1 MSGNGITFTA
11 AEFYGYLSENKL
23 MGTRCRTNGKLYVP
37 PRAMCPESYSTDME
51 WVEMSGKGKVRA
63 FTVIT
68 VGPTAMVEAGY
79 NIKNPYCAALVELEE
94 GPTVSGQLLEVDVA
108 HPESIKIGMSVKATF
123 IDRGEGD
130 EKRTYLAFE
139 PA

>member
-1 MSGNGITFTA
+1 MSGNGDFTA
-11 AEFYGYLSENKL
+11 AEFDNHLAEHKL
-23 MGTRCRTNGKLYVP
+23 MGTRCTDNGNLYVP
-37 PRAMCPESYSTDME
+37 PRSMCPESYSTNME
-51 WVEMSGKGKVRA
+51 WIEMSGKGKVRA

-79 NIKNPYCAALVELEE
+79 SIKNPYCAAVVELEE
-94 GPTVSGQLLEVDVA
+94 GPSVSGQLMEVDVSK
-108 HPESIKIGMSVKATF
+108 PEEIKIGMPVKA
-123 IDRGEGD
+123 IYIERGEGD